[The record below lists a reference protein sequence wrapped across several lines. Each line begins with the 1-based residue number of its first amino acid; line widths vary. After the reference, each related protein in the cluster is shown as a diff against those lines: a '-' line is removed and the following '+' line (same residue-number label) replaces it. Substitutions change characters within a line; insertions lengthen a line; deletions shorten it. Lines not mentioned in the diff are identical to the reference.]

1 MSSEWT
7 TLTVAELER
16 RQSVLVQDG
25 NHGAYRPRKEE
36 KVTSGIPH
44 VRAADIRDNGSI
56 DFAGAEQLAESAWQ
70 RIKKGRAQGG
80 DVLLTHKGTVGRVAK
95 VPEDATRFL
104 CSPQTTFWRSLRRDA
119 VDPGYL
125 YCFLRSPR
133 FVGQIRRLM
142 HESDM
147 APYVSLTNQRGLLVD
162 VPPIAE
168 QRAIAS
174 VLGTLDDKIESNRR
188 LASKLADVSRAI
200 VDQACDSASET
211 TRLDEICDQIRVAGD
226 PAHPYVGLDV
236 MPKGSTILENWNAE
250 DGPSGA
256 SWAFDSGD
264 VLFGKLRPYFK
275 KVAVAPLLGR
285 CSREILVLRPSQ
297 PEYYGLLVATVA
309 SKAFIDYCTA
319 ISTGTKM
326 PRAEW
331 KDASNFEVGLPSSE
345 VLSELAEMT
354 RRNYARAICAIR
366 ESRTLTAIREALLP
380 KLVSGQVR
388 VPLSD
393 DPEEQIAAATGRVAG
408 TEATAE
414 SAKSDTGDQSGAKA
428 RPEQREPSRVRPY

>member
-1 MSSEWT
+1 M
-7 TLTVAELER
+7 VNMGELFAHDRIGDLPMDRVHLADRNPER
-16 RQSVLVQDG
+16 DLLQPGDLLFARQSLV
-25 NHGAYRPRKEE
+25 A
-36 KVTSGIPH
+36 
-44 VRAADIRDNGSI
+44 
-56 DFAGAEQLAESAWQ
+56 AGAGKVSIFTGGAEPVTFESH
-70 RIKKGRAQGG
+70 IIRARP
-80 DVLLTHKGTVGRVAK
+80 DRRLVSPSFLFLL
-95 VPEDATRFL
+95 F
-104 CSPQTTFWRSLRRDA
+104 Q
-119 VDPGYL
+119 
-125 YCFLRSPR
+125 SPR
-133 FVGQIRRLM
+133 GKALIGSLVNQVSAAGIRG
-142 HESDM
+142 SD
-147 APYVSLTNQRGLLVD
+147 LVD
-162 VPPIAE
+162 LEIPLPALAD

-354 RRNYARAICAIR
+354 RRNYARATCAIR